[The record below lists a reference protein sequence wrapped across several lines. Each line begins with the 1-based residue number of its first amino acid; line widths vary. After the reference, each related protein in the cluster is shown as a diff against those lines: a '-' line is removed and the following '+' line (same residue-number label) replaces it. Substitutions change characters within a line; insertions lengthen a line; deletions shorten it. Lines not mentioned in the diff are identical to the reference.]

1 MRTLLF
7 ILLCIIGV
15 TATIS
20 GILMISDPTGEIL
33 KLPTGLLQGSPFH
46 NYLVPGILLAVVVG
60 GSFLAAVFLN
70 LLRHK
75 NRYNYALAA
84 GVIITGWILIQVILI
99 ETFHWLH
106 MVYLGMG
113 ILIIL
118 VAYQLKG
125 KWAV

>member
-1 MRTLLF
+1 
-7 ILLCIIGV
+7 
-15 TATIS
+15 
-20 GILMISDPTGEIL
+20 MISDPSGAIL
-33 KLPTGLLQGSPFH
+33 KLPAGLLQGSPFP

-60 GSFLAAVFLN
+60 GFFLVAVFLN

-75 NRYNYALAA
+75 SRYNFALAA
-84 GVIITGWILIQVILI
+84 GVIIFVWILSQIILI
-99 ETFHWLH
+99 ASIHWLH
-106 MVYLGMG
+106 LVYLGMG